1 MVDVFPHRLVTKAE
15 FAFGA
20 DPAGDPGTWTWTD
33 VTARRQAQSIT
44 ITRGRL
50 NEGAQSQTG
59 SITLTLDNLDGA
71 LTPDQATS
79 PYFPHVVEGT
89 PIRFS
94 LQWDGVWYTLFFGE
108 VASWEPDWPYGDLSN
123 EDTGYVGEARVIVT
137 ANGITRR
144 LGQGTKALK
153 DALRRHI
160 QTAGPLRYWPLTDGE
175 RAREGSEVAVGSQPV
190 RAIGTAGSFYQGQ
203 PNWGRGSMSTW
214 LDNVVE
220 LPSSTEGNLSVRVTP
235 LTLTS
240 WTADHYRAGEGGIED
255 DFTVFDSGQGTDAN
269 PLLAWI
275 ITTDRVADTLV
286 LRVLS
291 SGDTTSSIGTVT
303 TINDPGIFDVD
314 PHMIRLTATAN
325 SGSTDWELVIDGQSV
340 GSGTYAVPHRP
351 VTRFRYRWGAFASM
365 ANPMALGHITY
376 WGANPPSAVS
386 TWRAVQGYNREL
398 SGRRIE
404 RLCAEENVPLL
415 VNGNLDHTLAM
426 GPQKPG
432 VFLDLLQSAADVDGG
447 MLYEARDTA
456 ALAYRTRRSKY
467 NQGV

>member
-1 MVDVFPHRLVTKAE
+1 MAFPQTPLIVVISLFLGGAWVDITADVYNRDKIAVTWGRQDWAST
-15 FAFGA
+15 A
-20 DPAGDPGTWTWTD
+20 DPTRCPLTLNNGHSVASPGILGRYSRHNPRSDLFGLLGLSTLVAVDLTTPGGTVVGRFEGHITSWPTKWDVSGNDVYTT
-33 VTARRQAQSIT
+33 VTAS
-44 ITRGRL
+44 
-50 NEGAQSQTG
+50 
-59 SITLTLDNLDGA
+59 
-71 LTPDQATS
+71 
-79 PYFPHVVEGT
+79 
-89 PIRFS
+89 
-94 LQWDGVWYTLFFGE
+94 
-108 VASWEPDWPYGDLSN
+108 
-123 EDTGYVGEARVIVT
+123 
-137 ANGITRR
+137 GIQRR
-144 LGQGTKALK
+144 LLQGTKPLK

-175 RAREGSEVAVGSQPV
+175 RAREGSEVAAGSQPV

-269 PLLAWI
+269 PVLAWI

-325 SGSTDWELVIDGQSV
+325 SGSTDWELIIDGTSV
-340 GSGTYAVPHRP
+340 DSGTYAVPHRP
-351 VTRFRYRWGAFASM
+351 ITRFRYRWGAFASM

-398 SGRRIE
+398 AGRRIE
-404 RLCAEENVPLL
+404 RLCAEQGVPLL
-415 VNGNLDHTLAM
+415 VNGNLDQTPAM
-426 GPQKPG
+426 GPQKSG
-432 VFLDLLQSAADVDGG
+432 AFLDLLQLAAEVDGG
-447 MLYEARDTA
+447 MVYDSRDTA
-456 ALAYRTRRSKY
+456 GLAYRTRRSKY
-467 NQGV
+467 LQGV